1 MFIVLLTAT
10 LFAQIPRTLSY
21 QGILTDNSGNPKSD
35 GSYNVSFSFYEQ
47 SAGGTAIWTETKSLT
62 VTKGLF
68 STSLG
73 DQTPFGE
80 GLKFNKQY
88 WLGITIGA
96 DPEFLPRI
104 SLNATGYSFSSIN
117 SDTANNIING
127 KVVKS
132 INGLKDNIT
141 LKGSNGTTITSTGDT
156 ISVSNTGTGGTGIQ
170 GVQNTN
176 NTLDII
182 NPNGPTATV
191 NLKVPLTLSS
201 IINNPNYLISATTT
215 GTGSGILGVGQS
227 GIGVVGIAQGNTGVN
242 YGVAGNTLSPTGY
255 AVSGWNLATT
265 GDAVGIIG
273 KTSSPTGIGV
283 LGQSTGG
290 AGIQGISTSGRGVY
304 GSSSSYQG
312 VYGISQTQSGV
323 VGVSNGFDGIYGVS
337 VTSNYAGVSGH
348 NDNGGFGVW
357 GGASSGIGVY
367 GISTSGIGVRSVSGG
382 AYSFMG
388 QNTNSGNIFGAL
400 GYHGSNPTNET
411 EIGVLG
417 YTDNVIGIGIMGW
430 ASAENA
436 YAGYFQGDVFISK
449 TLLVENL
456 TVMGTKN
463 FQIDHPLDPENK
475 FLIHSCIESPDRL
488 NIYNGNITTNASG
501 LATVNLPSYFEA
513 LNIDYRYQLTVIGQF
528 AQVIVE
534 KEIQNNSFVIR
545 TDKPNV
551 KVSWQVSG
559 IRNDAYAKAN
569 PMIVEKE
576 KNEKEKGKYYY
587 PELYGQPKSKGQF
600 NITDVKPEKVN

>member
-1 MFIVLLTAT
+1 MYRVYALMFIVLLTDT

-47 SAGGTAIWTETKSLT
+47 STGGIAIWTETKSLN

-88 WLGITIGA
+88 WLGITVGA

-141 LKGSNGTTITSTGDT
+141 LKGSNGTTITSNGDT
-156 ISVSNTGTGGTGIQ
+156 ISVSSTGTGGTGIQ

-176 NTLDII
+176 NTIDII
-182 NPNGPTATV
+182 NPNGPTATA

-265 GDAVGIIG
+265 GDAVGVIG
-273 KTSSPTGIGV
+273 NTSSPTGTGI

-337 VTSNYAGVSGH
+337 VTSKFAGVSGH

-357 GGASSGIGVY
+357 GGTSSGTGVY
-367 GISTSGIGVRSVSGG
+367 GIATTYGAGVQGVTSGTYSVLGI
-382 AYSFMG
+382 
-388 QNTNSGNIFGAL
+388 NTNSPNIIGAL
-400 GYHGSNPTNET
+400 GYHG
-411 EIGVLG
+411 IG
-417 YTDNVIGIGIMGW
+417 NVGLP
-430 ASAENA
+430 
-436 YAGYFQGDVFISK
+436 GDAAVF
-449 TLLVENL
+449 
-456 TVMGTKN
+456 G
-463 FQIDHPLDPENK
+463 FADDCP
-475 FLIHSCIESPDRL
+475 
-488 NIYNGNITTNASG
+488 NI
-501 LATVNLPSYFEA
+501 
-513 LNIDYRYQLTVIGQF
+513 
-528 AQVIVE
+528 
-534 KEIQNNSFVIR
+534 
-545 TDKPNV
+545 
-551 KVSWQVSG
+551 
-559 IRNDAYAKAN
+559 
-569 PMIVEKE
+569 
-576 KNEKEKGKYYY
+576 
-587 PELYGQPKSKGQF
+587 
-600 NITDVKPEKVN
+600 